1 MTSTEI
7 VSSATPEQKRFAAAY
22 LGSTCDELAAV
33 VTDLSLSQAS
43 FRRQPDEWCISG
55 IVEHLAIIEGRV
67 QAIISRM
74 SEATPA
80 EPDRKDTEID
90 HLIVQ
95 TIPQRSSRVQAPEAA
110 LPKGECTLSDALDE
124 FRRKR
129 ADTVRLLEHAP
140 SLRGRTVPHPV
151 FGPWDGYQWL
161 LAASAHTARHLA
173 QIREIQS
180 HPAFPRSTSAPGM

>member
-1 MTSTEI
+1 MCGSPACYGVFLRAQGDWERPVRAGSSPAITGKDNSMTSTEI

-80 EPDRKDTEID
+80 EPDRK
-90 HLIVQ
+90 
-95 TIPQRSSRVQAPEAA
+95 
-110 LPKGECTLSDALDE
+110 
-124 FRRKR
+124 
-129 ADTVRLLEHAP
+129 
-140 SLRGRTVPHPV
+140 
-151 FGPWDGYQWL
+151 
-161 LAASAHTARHLA
+161 
-173 QIREIQS
+173 
-180 HPAFPRSTSAPGM
+180 